1 MTNHKWKVTIIT
13 TTPEI
18 FPGALDFSNVG
29 RSLKN
34 KIWDLEI
41 IAIDKFKENKKLKI
55 DGPPSGGGP
64 GMILRADVVIP
75 IIMNI
80 KSKGDNRPII
90 IPAPRGI
97 KYDQSIAK
105 SLILEDGLIIVCGRF
120 EGVDQRIVEAT
131 GATELSIG
139 DYILTNGDIAAINI
153 IDSCVRL
160 IDGVINSKESID
172 SESYENN
179 LLEYPQYTL
188 PRNYN
193 GFEIP
198 QVLLEGNHKDIRD
211 WRLKKSMEITKKHRP
226 DLIKKY
232 KKN

>member
-1 MTNHKWKVTIIT
+1 
-13 TTPEI
+13 
-18 FPGALDFSNVG
+18 
-29 RSLKN
+29 
-34 KIWDLEI
+34 
-41 IAIDKFKENKKLKI
+41 
-55 DGPPSGGGP
+55 
-64 GMILRADVVIP
+64 
-75 IIMNI
+75 
-80 KSKGDNRPII
+80 
-90 IPAPRGI
+90 
-97 KYDQSIAK
+97 
-105 SLILEDGLIIVCGRF
+105 
-120 EGVDQRIVEAT
+120 
-131 GATELSIG
+131 LSIG

-160 IDGVINSKESID
+160 IDGVINSKESIN

-188 PRNYN
+188 PRNYD